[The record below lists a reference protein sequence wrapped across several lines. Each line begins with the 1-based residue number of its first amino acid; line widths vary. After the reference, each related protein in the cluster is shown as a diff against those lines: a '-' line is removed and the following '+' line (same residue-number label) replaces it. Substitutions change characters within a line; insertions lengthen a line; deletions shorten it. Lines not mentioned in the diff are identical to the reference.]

1 MQRIINLFLIWIS
14 VVGLCSCAL
23 GPVAPAKWDYEKD
36 ALTLRIKADRQLNLY
51 GGKPHTL
58 QLCIYQLKD
67 PNSFNQLIGDEDGLY
82 NLLECALFD
91 ESVST
96 TKRFTIQPGKDLV
109 FTLDR
114 SEGARYIGIVAGYN
128 TLDGKRMTRLYDIP
142 ITMKKKGWFIQSKY
156 YIPISL
162 NMDMT
167 LDPQQIQPIRK

>member
-1 MQRIINLFLIWIS
+1 MSLY
-14 VVGLCSCAL
+14 SCAL
-23 GPVAPAKWDYEKD
+23 GPIAPAQWRYEKD
-36 ALTLRIKADRQLNLY
+36 ALTLRVKADRQLNLY

-67 PNSFNQLIGDEDGLY
+67 PNSFNQLIGDEEGLY
-82 NLLECALFD
+82 DLLACTLFD
-91 ESVST
+91 DSVST
-96 TKRFTIQPGKDLV
+96 TKRFIIQPGKDLV

-114 SEGARYIGIVAGYN
+114 SEGAKYLGIVAGYN

-142 ITMKKKGWFIQSKY
+142 ITMKKKGWFIQSRY
-156 YIPISL
+156 YVPVML